1 MALGMALGFEYIG
14 VKVVVSISV
23 RVVTV
28 SYTKSLTVVVY
39 VGVII
44 TITAFEGTTFAAD
57 EVEFSVCVMVVAD
70 GLVIRSVVTTVAWK
84 VKVSPVAVYPSKS
97 EHQPLQLFEDMID
110 LAALMGL
117 LGVGKLGTLIEE
129 VVLVTEPLGVRD
141 LGIGPEDFVLAAEL
155 APLVIVLDLKVLKD
169 ELKLGVGDGG
179 ALEGIIGIRGK
190 PKELVKSID
199 AAVGV
204 AFEDRSE
211 LEEAPYT
218 VGACGNE

>member
-44 TITAFEGTTFAAD
+44 TITAFEGTTFATN

-70 GLVIRSVVTTVAWK
+70 GLVIRSVVTTVDWK

-117 LGVGKLGTLIEE
+117 LGVGKLGVRLEEAVLVAELLGVGDLGIGLEE
-129 VVLVTEPLGVRD
+129 VVLVTEL
-141 LGIGPEDFVLAAEL
+141 
-155 APLVIVLDLKVLKD
+155 LVV
-169 ELKLGVGDGG
+169 
-179 ALEGIIGIRGK
+179 
-190 PKELVKSID
+190 
-199 AAVGV
+199 
-204 AFEDRSE
+204 
-211 LEEAPYT
+211 
-218 VGACGNE
+218 